1 MRFGACAFAIVAV
14 TVLLAGCASSDGPTA
29 TARAETPAFWGD
41 RTIAMTYRS
50 AEPIVA
56 YFTAGSG
63 EGRIYVWDGGEPSI
77 VEGGWRLDG
86 QGRVCMTLAA
96 FRKASDNPPPLRAR
110 SPTCVPAE
118 GGQVAQASYRGDV
131 FQLNGKSE
139 PPYILSAADN
149 ERLLTVLGEARRVTR

>member
-1 MRFGACAFAIVAV
+1 MRFGACAFLAA
-14 TVLLAGCASSDGPTA
+14 TSLLAACASPDSPAA
-29 TARAETPAFWGD
+29 TARSQTPALWGD

-50 AEPIVA
+50 AEPIAA
-56 YFTAGSG
+56 YFTTGAG

-86 QGRVCMTLAA
+86 QGRVCMTLAV

-118 GGQVAQASYRGDV
+118 GEQVAQASYRGDV
-131 FQLNGKSE
+131 FQLNGKTE